1 MKIGNDV
8 TDTFIMLFLM
18 MFVLM
23 GGILWIAFD
32 QRALRTEQER
42 AAEERD
48 TLFTTLY
55 NVNHRQIV
63 TEDIPGVV
71 CYREDS

>member
-32 QRALRTEQER
+32 QRALLTEQER